1 MKKFLSLVLAVI
13 MTMSLV
19 TISASAAEYK
29 DFTDK
34 DEIQYEEAVA
44 VLNRLG
50 IITGYSEGD
59 FRPEGELTRGAAAK
73 IIASL
78 LLGPEAAENLSPT
91 TAPFKDVPL
100 DHTFAGPIAYCSTLK
115 IISGYSDGSFQP
127 GGTLTGYAFSK
138 MLLGALGYK
147 SDIEHFTGSG
157 WNMNVNAR
165 AAEAGLFDRLS
176 FKGNDPVN
184 REEAAQLALNTLK
197 ATLVEYTGGMTV
209 TTGDATVV
217 GAQTRTY
224 KISNQEYATH
234 IRNRKA
240 SQVGNATGDT
250 HYTVEFGEEHFVD
263 LRMTHD
269 RNALDDFGR
278 PSNEWSYK
286 NVTIGTFP
294 IEADKTYTEQVAH
307 NVTTV
312 TNASKA
318 RALELTGFKVNS
330 NTTVTINGKT
340 MDASNLKDVGQ
351 IADYTDN
358 GTRVEVY
365 IDEDVADWVRNI
377 VVVKTQLME
386 VKRLGKES
394 VSLDLYDG
402 GSANKGKN
410 VYGFNEK
417 ALDVK
422 VDNVEIDDAYYTL
435 LSGLKVGDLVAV
447 VPVTTDGGS
456 SYTVA
461 KAYVPETVS
470 GSLKKVTTYGNS
482 ATNVNTIGVTVGDT
496 AYDVALWNKDLVDI
510 DGQKLD
516 VTTKDVTLV
525 LDEYG
530 NALLAKDVGATSD
543 FMVVGSYYQNLVNG
557 KLMTYAKGW
566 DISGEELDLNLGSK
580 HKGYGSEIQPGDL
593 VFYTNA
599 TSGDADWT
607 LSDSS
612 EKGVFDVYTG
622 KDSAANN
629 APYSIKASNSRI
641 RTEQTFGTDDN
652 PWIDKGIKFIYV
664 TFNDDGDVDS
674 INIKNGVQATSNSE
688 LARCYNKVHNDSC
701 AYNAAQLALKLKD
714 NKVTSDSTVKAV
726 VIKNESN
733 DAVAS
738 NMLYVVN
745 YIGGAGKTENGDIVY
760 EYTVAMNGANGL
772 IDDEMTIYST
782 KKLSRGDWA
791 RYTEVKNDDYD
802 NFYKLSAVDQRGRA
816 TSTMV
821 ATLKSYPVTNNKS
834 LVKVDSTK
842 MFGIDGTALTA
853 AKNNEP
859 KISLA
864 KDNNLGVGDD
874 EAKYLISLRYA
885 VWVDLTGNGI
895 DSYDDLADL
904 MDEPGYNLSR
914 VRVSMIFND
923 DSSKDNFRQVA
934 MVVVQSVT
942 DSSSSNG
949 GNAGNESSGAGLGAA
964 EVGNT
969 NINRKA
975 TVNKAGQVIVTVDVT
990 KPSWAAADSALNYA
1004 IAATVDGVSATI
1016 ANPGTNVNRG
1026 LNDSFL
1032 LDKVPTAD
1040 EDSDVRVT
1048 VSNLTWTR
1056 VKANVEI
1063 TGATNGAVT
1072 AVAGDNN
1079 VLNTG
1084 TSTTG
1089 NDIVIT
1095 APAGKYTAVKV
1106 TVKQA
1111 GTDDQIFTTA
1121 TKGANTKGD
1130 DTFTV
1135 TGVSADSTGLVTVTV
1150 EMTAG
1155 TKIPNKVTTTG
1166 TKTVTAGTIVKGENT
1181 TADTAYVDSVK
1192 ALDAGVYEFP
1202 TDIKQSDMTGATNNP
1217 LYRGGTDVDDSD
1229 CLIFVF
1235 EKSGKAETYTFT
1247 IDDGDAYTENLEAS
1261 AGVITNSFFHVQ
1273 VNNNKSADF
1282 HNSGRGTMATM
1293 ALSEGRHDYVIRG
1306 TESGIVAE
1314 GSFTITKSGKTVTDP
1329 VPVSKEITT
1338 EVSATNPAKDEIK
1351 KWNDGA
1357 YMFPAAAAGGSDAA
1371 DTGKLW
1377 IGGTAN
1383 DNRIFKFNNTAEQ
1396 DVTLK
1401 IYAEDGELLY
1411 WETVEDMAAGN
1422 QFFYVQVTGTAV
1434 NSGEGPMKTGNL
1446 TDGNYTWTVYGSVS
1460 GMLIQGPMTIT
1471 GHSAA

>member
-73 IIASL
+73 IIVSL
-78 LLGPEAAENLSPT
+78 LIGPEAANNVSPT
-91 TAPFKDVPL
+91 TAPYKDVPL
-100 DHTFAGPIAYCSTLK
+100 DHTFAGVIAYCKTAG

-147 SDIEHFTGSG
+147 SDVEHFTGSG

-209 TTGDATVV
+209 TAGDATVV

-286 NVTIGTFP
+286 KVTIGTFP

-580 HKGYGSEIQPGDL
+580 HKGYDSDIQPGDL

-622 KDSAANN
+622 SDANVKPV

-641 RTEQTFGTDDN
+641 RTEQTFGTDNN

-674 INIKNGVQATSNSE
+674 INIKNGVQAASNSE

-701 AYNAAQLALKLKD
+701 KYNAAQLALKLKD
-714 NKVTSDSTVKAV
+714 NKVTTDSTVKAV

-821 ATLKSYPVTNNKS
+821 ATLQSYPVTNNKS

-859 KISLA
+859 KISIA

-874 EAKYLISLRYA
+874 MAAYLISLRYA

-949 GNAGNESSGAGLGAA
+949 GSAGNESSGAGLGAA

-1032 LDKVPTAD
+1032 LTGVPTAD
-1040 EDSDVRVT
+1040 EDSNVRVT
-1048 VSNLTWTR
+1048 VSNLTWTQ
-1056 VKANVEI
+1056 VKASVEV

-1072 AVAGDNN
+1072 AVAGTNN
-1079 VLNTG
+1079 VLNTSG
-1084 TSTTG
+1084 S
-1089 NDIVIT
+1089 NSIVIT
-1095 APAGKYTAVKV
+1095 APEGKYTAAKV

-1111 GTDDQIFTTA
+1111 GVDDQTPATVTNKTTA
-1121 TKGANTKGD
+1121 GGV

-1135 TGVSADSTGLVTVTV
+1135 SGISAASTGLVTVTV

-1155 TKIPNKVTTTG
+1155 TKTITPVVTNTIASSPAVEKTG
-1166 TKTVTAGTIVKGENT
+1166 TSG
-1181 TADTAYVDSVK
+1181 ADYYVDSVK
-1192 ALDAGVYEFP
+1192 ALDAGVYAFP
-1202 TDIKQSDMTGATNNP
+1202 TGIVQTQLADGNP
-1217 LYRGGTDVDDSD
+1217 LYRGGTDVADED

-1235 EKSGKAETYTFT
+1235 EKSGLVEAYTFT
-1247 IDDGDAYTENLEAS
+1247 IDNVSTYVESLTGA
-1261 AGVITNSFFHVQ
+1261 AGNVTNSFFHVQ
-1273 VNNNKSADF
+1273 VNDNKSGVF
-1282 HNSGRGTMATM
+1282 SNSGDGSMKTM
-1293 ALSEGRHDYVIRG
+1293 ALAAGPHSYSIVGSKSG
-1306 TESGIVAE
+1306 TVASGT
-1314 GSFTITKSGKTVTDP
+1314 FTIKKDGD
-1329 VPVSKEITT
+1329 EF
-1338 EVSATNPAKDEIK
+1338 TNPNLAVAPIGDKTDANTYDQLFK
-1351 KWNDGA
+1351 ALPDGA
-1357 YMFPAAAAGGSDAA
+1357 YVMPDGAKNDASFGA
-1371 DTGKLW
+1371 DVHGE
-1377 IGGTAN
+1377 AN
-1383 DNRIFKFNNTAEQ
+1383 QNRIFKFETTTAQ
-1396 DVTLK
+1396 DRVTLT
-1401 IYAEDGELLY
+1401 IYAADG
-1411 WETVEDMAAGN
+1411 TVMYTEKDAGPFAVGPH
-1422 QFFYVQVTGTAV
+1422 FFYVQVTGDSLDNAGT
-1434 NSGEGPMKTGNL
+1434 GPMETTGL
-1446 TDGNYTWTVYGSVS
+1446 EEGTYTWTVYSKND
-1460 GMLIQGPMTIT
+1460 GMLMQGVMDI
-1471 GHSAA
+1471 AAES